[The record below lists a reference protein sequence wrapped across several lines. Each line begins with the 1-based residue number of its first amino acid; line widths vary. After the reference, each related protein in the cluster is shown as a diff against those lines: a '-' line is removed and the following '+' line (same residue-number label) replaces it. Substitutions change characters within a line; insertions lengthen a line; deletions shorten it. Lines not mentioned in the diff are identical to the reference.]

1 MKKYYISLFILAF
14 GLPVFTFQFI
24 EFRVFSF
31 REVFPSKNLILPVRE
46 NLLRMSFI
54 GVNYLIP
61 NKNKIKYR
69 LLYFYNDCIEVTRE
83 KKTTFSKLLPGE
95 YGFDIYA
102 QNNEGLWKHK
112 TNQLNITVNE
122 PFYLQWYSIIVY
134 IFLIII
140 VTIFTIKSYYDRKRL
155 QKEVMNERILRDN
168 LKLLNQ
174 MKRQFLTNITHEFR
188 TPLTLILG
196 PLNQLIKKYSDDP
209 DTLYLLKILNRNT
222 IRLQSL
228 INQIIDFKNLELKK
242 IKICPKRIN
251 VIKLCYQVLDCFILD
266 ARDKNIDISIETP
279 FTELYLH
286 TDPDKLDKI
295 LMNLLSNSIKFT
307 PEKGMIKIEINRQPK
322 DEELTIYSTM
332 IGEKIEGSIIKITV
346 SDTGTGMDPAKI
358 NRYFDRFYQ
367 ESGYESTGTGIGLH
381 MIKEYTLLL
390 GGYIGINS
398 IPAKG
403 TDISICFPHHLK
415 KIPEKES
422 LKVKIVEQEI
432 MEHDIDNSATRE
444 AESDLKTI
452 LIVED
457 DTDVR
462 NNLYNM
468 LGKEFRIITAGNGE
482 QGYEKALVSKPDL
495 ILTDLVLPLSDG
507 LEMNRMLKENPVTQH
522 IPIIVLTSKVET
534 DTEINSLKSGA
545 DVFLIK
551 PFRDD
556 LLLAYIHNLIRRR
569 KSYSYFE
576 NIEKNFLADSL
587 SPNQLFLEKANR
599 IIKANLTS
607 LTFDVDILASDL
619 HMSRATLH
627 RKLKALTGQSATEF
641 IRNIRL
647 KKAVEMM
654 EKGSFS
660 IEEVGIAAGFN
671 SHSYFAHCFKQ
682 YYGKTPSRYL
692 AEIRSSQENKVY

>member
-1 MKKYYISLFILAF
+1 MKKYYISLFILVLGIPAF
-14 GLPVFTFQFI
+14 TSQFF
-24 EFRVFSF
+24 EFSVF
-31 REVFPSKNLILPVRE
+31 RENFPSKNLILPIRE
-46 NLLRMSFI
+46 NLLRTNII
-54 GVNYLIP
+54 GVKYLNP
-61 NKNKIKYR
+61 CKDNLKFR
-69 LLYFYNDCIEVTRE
+69 LLYFYNNWIEVKGE
-83 KKTTFSKLLPGE
+83 KKVTFSKLLPEE
-95 YGFDIYA
+95 YGFEMYV
-102 QNNEGLWKHK
+102 QNNDGIWKQK
-112 TNQLNITVNE
+112 IAQLNITIKK
-122 PFYLQWYSIIVY
+122 PFYLQLYAIIIY
-134 IFLIII
+134 IFLITT
-140 VTIFTIKSYYDRKRL
+140 VTIFTIKSYCERKRL
-155 QKEVMNERILRDN
+155 KNEVMNERILRDN
-168 LKLLNQ
+168 LELLNQ
-174 MKRQFLTNITHEFR
+174 MKAQFLTGITHEFR

-196 PLNQLIKKYSDDP
+196 PLNQLINKYSDDP

-242 IKICPKRIN
+242 IKNCPKRIN

-307 PEKGMIKIEINRQPK
+307 PENGIIKIEINHQYK
-322 DEELTIYSTM
+322 DEELTIYSTLV
-332 IGEKIEGSIIKITV
+332 GEKIEGPIIKITV
-346 SDTGTGMDPAKI
+346 SDTGTGMDPVEL

-367 ESGYESTGTGIGLH
+367 EGGYESTGTGIGLH

-403 TDISICFPHHLK
+403 TAISICFPYHLM
-415 KIPEKES
+415 KIQEKETI
-422 LKVKIVEQEI
+422 KPKTVKREI
-432 MEHDIDNSATRE
+432 MKNDMNNSTPLE
-444 AESDLKTI
+444 TETDLKTI

-457 DTDVR
+457 DTNLR
-462 NNLYNM
+462 NYLYNM
-468 LGKEFRIITAGNGE
+468 LSKEFRVITAGNGQ
-482 QGYEKALVSKPDL
+482 QGLEKALVSRPDL

-522 IPIIVLTSKVET
+522 IPIIVLTAKVET

-576 NIEKNFLADSL
+576 NIEKNLLADSL

-647 KKAVEMM
+647 KKSVEMM

-671 SHSYFAHCFKQ
+671 SHSYFTHCFKQ

-692 AEIRSSQENKVY
+692 AEIRSIRKNKVD